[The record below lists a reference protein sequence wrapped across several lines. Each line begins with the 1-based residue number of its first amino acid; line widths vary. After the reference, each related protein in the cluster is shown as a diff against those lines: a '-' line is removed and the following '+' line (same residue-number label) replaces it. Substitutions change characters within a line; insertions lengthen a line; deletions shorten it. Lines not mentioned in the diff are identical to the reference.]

1 MQATTLHCEQCN
13 ASFQRREHYERHVRT
28 HTKEKPFSCTD
39 CGQSFGRI
47 DSLARHYTTVH
58 RQRCN
63 ISKLRCDGQEPCGRC
78 QKNSTE
84 CSYSA
89 PQKRRQRSQS
99 PSANSPP
106 SQRHRT
112 DMSGRDRPQTIDSPS
127 PHAHAPANT
136 IPSTLYGQECPSQEA
151 MHSDTHTMLTAMPK
165 LNHRLTEDVELGP
178 PSAAANNDRP
188 VDWGL
193 SSWED
198 LLDLDPNL
206 GLDLSTNDWS
216 DLLEPRPSID
226 RVDNIWLSSMEPEPA
241 PTEPTAPVA
250 TQVPIPLTPAAVAE
264 IYRQGCS
271 PAPDEGEDI
280 EPRQY
285 HPTAI
290 DIDAQLTFPDMQ
302 PACEQVDQEDFA
314 HVREVEPNV
323 VDEVVRLATTMDT
336 SPSFPRFRELRIP
349 PTPVINAWVQLYF
362 EYFHP
367 VFPFLHPASFGGPGT
382 HWLLVF
388 TTCARAMHELI
399 RRQSSCLCES
409 QNKYGRELWVTQVI
423 VLNQLGLRYMGERR
437 ALEVAE
443 LYQALPVTLA
453 RRKQLFSN
461 TMSFLKISQLDL
473 PLGQRWQLWV
483 LDEERRRTGFAVWIL
498 DSTFQTHFHL
508 TSLMSLREMQISLP
522 QSEDRWSASSAQRWA
537 SLPVPPGGQ
546 YAHMDQLVTNGSW
559 RTAWSTTGVL
569 GKQAIV
575 QLLTNIVMNEH
586 GRPSTA
592 CADLDKSYCQT
603 VLKELLSVTEEQDA
617 NPSVP
622 ELKARAFH
630 QLSILSALMMCN
642 IPALPLLSTA
652 LQAKSQQSSEDLNK
666 LTNSWNSEPQAR
678 RLAVMYAARAFESIR
693 NQSCAHFS
701 TPVLLFRATLILWIY
716 GALCFPPQPQDPQ
729 SSSPGSPALTI
740 GTPDT
745 DATKQARWI
754 ESGRDRI
761 RLPGIGNI
769 VQSPLGRRRLL
780 DESIVVMQS
789 LGSWGIS
796 KIYGQ
801 LLTRLRT
808 E

>member
-1 MQATTLHCEQCN
+1 
-13 ASFQRREHYERHVRT
+13 
-28 HTKEKPFSCTD
+28 
-39 CGQSFGRI
+39 
-47 DSLARHYTTVH
+47 
-58 RQRCN
+58 
-63 ISKLRCDGQEPCGRC
+63 
-78 QKNSTE
+78 
-84 CSYSA
+84 
-89 PQKRRQRSQS
+89 
-99 PSANSPP
+99 
-106 SQRHRT
+106 
-112 DMSGRDRPQTIDSPS
+112 
-127 PHAHAPANT
+127 
-136 IPSTLYGQECPSQEA
+136 
-151 MHSDTHTMLTAMPK
+151 MLTAMPK
-165 LNHRLTEDVELGP
+165 LNHRLAEDVELSP

-226 RVDNIWLSSMEPEPA
+226 RFDNIWLSSMEAEPA

-250 TQVPIPLTPAAVAE
+250 TQVPTPLTPAAVAE

-290 DIDAQLTFPDMQ
+290 EIDAQLTFPDMQ

-323 VDEVVRLATTMDT
+323 VDEV
-336 SPSFPRFRELRIP
+336 
-349 PTPVINAWVQLYF
+349 
-362 EYFHP
+362 
-367 VFPFLHPASFGGPGT
+367 
-382 HWLLVF
+382 
-388 TTCARAMHELI
+388 
-399 RRQSSCLCES
+399 
-409 QNKYGRELWVTQVI
+409 NKYGRELWVTQVI

-483 LDEERRRTGFAVWIL
+483 LDEERRRTGFAVWIQ
-498 DSTFQTHFHL
+498 DSTFQTHFDL
-508 TSLMSLREMQISLP
+508 TALMSLREMQISLP
-522 QSEDRWSASSAQRWA
+522 QPEDRWSASSAQRWA

-546 YAHMDQLVTNGSW
+546 SAHTLGQLVTNGSW

-754 ESGRDRI
+754 ESGRGRI

-808 E
+808 Q